1 MSNAKLIQLKRSQA
15 RTLMDK
21 FMVSDNNTT
30 KREIRNNI
38 HNLWEEVRLLQLED
52 KIPKKE
58 NSST

>member
-1 MSNAKLIQLKRSQA
+1 MSNAKLIQVKRAQA
-15 RTLMDK
+15 RSLMDS

-52 KIPKKE
+52 RIPKKE

>member
-52 KIPKKE
+52 KIPRKE

>member
-21 FMVSDNNTT
+21 FMISDNNTT

>member
-21 FMVSDNNTT
+21 FMVSDSNTT

>member
-1 MSNAKLIQLKRSQA
+1 MSNAKLIQTKRAQA
-15 RTLMDK
+15 RSLMDS
-21 FMVSDNNTT
+21 FMVSDNSTT

-52 KIPKKE
+52 RIPRKE